1 MTLRHLQIFTEVYN
15 TQNITQASQNLH
27 ITQPA
32 VTRAV
37 QELEQHYGV
46 PLFERI
52 RRRLSPTQA
61 GQKLYGQAVHL
72 LDTFDQ
78 METCL
83 KNWDAC
89 GRIRIGAT
97 LTLGS
102 TLLPELAQR
111 FAERYPGI
119 ELRVT
124 VANGEAIT
132 SALCQ
137 NQLDLALLETRVLT
151 SELHSEEI
159 GSDRLCAVLSPQH
172 PLAALKNPL
181 TIEQLAQHPLL
192 VREKGSTARAV
203 LENAMAKNE
212 LSPHILWESAS
223 SDALVRAA
231 ARGLGVAILP
241 EELAQTSIDDRL
253 ICLRTI
259 EGSSMKRG
267 RVVAWHQDKYLTDSM
282 QHFLALCRN
291 KALEQKA
298 AQPTAN
304 S

>member
-61 GQKLYGQAVHL
+61 GQQLYEQAVHL

-83 KNWDAC
+83 RNWDAF

-111 FAERYPGI
+111 FTELYPGI

-137 NQLDLALLETRVLT
+137 NRLDLALLETRVLT
-151 SELHSEEI
+151 PELHSEEI

-172 PLAALKNPL
+172 PLATIKSSL
-181 TIEQLAQHPLL
+181 TVEQLATYPLL

-203 LENAMAKNE
+203 LENAMAKKE
-212 LSPHILWESAS
+212 LAPHILWESAS
-223 SDALVRAA
+223 GDALVRAA

-241 EELAQTSIDDRL
+241 EELAQTSVDDRFV
-253 ICLRTI
+253 CLRTI
-259 EGSSMKRG
+259 KGTAMKRG

-282 QHFLALCRN
+282 QHFLELCRN
-291 KALEQKA
+291 TAIQQKV
-298 AQPTAN
+298 AQPT
-304 S
+304 SPP

>member
-83 KNWDAC
+83 KNWDAY

-102 TLLPELAQR
+102 TLL
-111 FAERYPGI
+111 
-119 ELRVT
+119 V
-124 VANGEAIT
+124 
-132 SALCQ
+132 
-137 NQLDLALLETRVLT
+137 
-151 SELHSEEI
+151 
-159 GSDRLCAVLSPQH
+159 
-172 PLAALKNPL
+172 
-181 TIEQLAQHPLL
+181 
-192 VREKGSTARAV
+192 KGV
-203 LENAMAKNE
+203 E
-212 LSPHILWESAS
+212 HILPFIIPYRPL
-223 SDALVRAA
+223 DPIHF
-231 ARGLGVAILP
+231 VA
-241 EELAQTSIDDRL
+241 
-253 ICLRTI
+253 
-259 EGSSMKRG
+259 
-267 RVVAWHQDKYLTDSM
+267 V
-282 QHFLALCRN
+282 
-291 KALEQKA
+291 
-298 AQPTAN
+298 
-304 S
+304 